1 VILDDLERS
10 RRYHSDITGESPL
23 VIGIFF
29 KFMRGEL
36 PGNGQRVCGIFH
48 VGPFTCM
55 QEGVA
60 MAKMDAMLKEESK
73 RDPSLIVPMVH
84 AFFGDSAN
92 TNLEAEIAA
101 FREQCRLKAKINHS
115 PEYGRKRATH
125 GLKGDLAVEGE
136 TSR

>member
-1 VILDDLERS
+1 
-10 RRYHSDITGESPL
+10 
-23 VIGIFF
+23 VIGIFL

-73 RDPSLIVPMVH
+73 RDPDLIVPMVH

-115 PEYGRKRATH
+115 LGYDKKKATQ
-125 GLKGDLAVEGE
+125 GLRRNLAVEGE
-136 TSR
+136 SSR